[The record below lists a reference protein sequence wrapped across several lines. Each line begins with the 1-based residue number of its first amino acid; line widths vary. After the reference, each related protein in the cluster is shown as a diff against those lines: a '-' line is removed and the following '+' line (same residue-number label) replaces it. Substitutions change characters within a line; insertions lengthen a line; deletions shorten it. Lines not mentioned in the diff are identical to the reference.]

1 MKREQEAIE
10 QLKMLP
16 IDPNVSK
23 RYLEEIYDNVD
34 VAIAALDKCS
44 KIEKIIDSYDADF
57 IANYVRALQMAI
69 EVLEQEPCEDAI
81 SRQTVLAI
89 LKDKWNMFSD
99 ANDAMQES
107 IDTIEALPSGA
118 PQPKIGHWIAQPSN
132 KEQGERDFIWWKCS
146 ECGHVIFS
154 ESDRDRKEFHAYC
167 GRCGAKMEE

>member
-1 MKREQEAIE
+1 MTRRERAVEI
-10 QLKMLP
+10 LKNELAC
-16 IDPNVSK
+16 V
-23 RYLEEIYDNVD
+23 RNVD
-34 VAIAALDKCS
+34 CERSECRNCNLVMPEHDIT
-44 KIEKIIDSYDADF
+44 E
-57 IANYVRALQMAI
+57 ALQMAI
-69 EVLEQEPCEDAI
+69 EVLEQESCEDAI

-146 ECGHVIFS
+146 KCGHVIFS

-167 GRCGAKMEE
+167 GRCGAKMKDEEQ